1 MFSIQRMN
9 MEHAHF
15 LFEWRNDEVTRTNS
29 FSSEKIEWEA
39 HVSWIER
46 KAKEPE
52 HHLIFFSGST
62 PVGRFSLDSDF
73 EISILVS
80 PEKRGQGIGTRML
93 KQAIEYLRS
102 RNVRETLRAYIKTEN
117 KPSIRMFSAA
127 GFRQAEAEVQLH
139 GSKSLLF
146 LLDA

>member
-52 HHLIFFSGST
+52 HHLIFFSGSM
-62 PVGRFSLDSDF
+62 GILL
-73 EISILVS
+73 SILAVQGVCYGNGIVLTD
-80 PEKRGQGIGTRML
+80 GQ
-93 KQAIEYLRS
+93 S
-102 RNVRETLRAYIKTEN
+102 
-117 KPSIRMFSAA
+117 
-127 GFRQAEAEVQLH
+127 
-139 GSKSLLF
+139 
-146 LLDA
+146 